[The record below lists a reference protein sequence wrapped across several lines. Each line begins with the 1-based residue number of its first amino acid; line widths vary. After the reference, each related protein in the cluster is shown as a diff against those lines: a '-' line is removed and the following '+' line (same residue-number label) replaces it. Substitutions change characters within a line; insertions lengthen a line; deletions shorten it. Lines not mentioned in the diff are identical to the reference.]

1 MRRLKVSTRV
11 VAGFLSLI
19 VLMLVIGLG
28 SLVQMKKMNQSA
40 HEVDSNWLPS
50 ILALNGID
58 EAVMR
63 LRTLTLRA
71 AIGFTAQT
79 PNDVTRAREQLD
91 EAARTYSAL
100 ISSPE
105 EHAIYARF
113 LTARQDY
120 EQTQTTIIGLLAN
133 HETDKAIELVNHV
146 LNAKGSAVVAEVDA
160 LVKLNTEGARQATQ
174 ASTAAYEQANL
185 MVIAILVASVMVGA
199 FLALILSRSVVLPL
213 LQAVRV
219 ARTVASGDLTQSIPN
234 EGRDEASQLMDALR
248 DMQGSLRS
256 TLGLI
261 ADSSAQLA
269 SASQQLHAVTE
280 DAHRGIQQ
288 QSHEIEQAATA
299 CNQMSAAVD
308 GVAHNAATTLEA
320 SREADRAASQGRNQV
335 DETVVSVG
343 NLANDVHSSVSR
355 VEALANEMQEVG
367 KVLDVIRSIAEQ
379 TNLLAL
385 NAAIEAARAGEQGRG
400 FAVVADE
407 VRMLAQRTQ
416 QSTQDIEKM
425 VSSLQQQAVDTVQT
439 MQGSAKQVRATVES
453 AEATKASLGAI
464 VRTIAAINE
473 QNVMIASAAE
483 QQAAVAKEVDR
494 SLVSIRDLSFQT
506 SAGAN
511 QTSHSSH
518 DLSRLATD
526 LKGVVAGFR
535 F

>member
-1 MRRLKVSTRV
+1 
-11 VAGFLSLI
+11 
-19 VLMLVIGLG
+19 
-28 SLVQMKKMNQSA
+28 MKKMNQSA

-219 ARTVASGDLTQSIPN
+219 ARTVASGT
-234 EGRDEASQLMDALR
+234 
-248 DMQGSLRS
+248 
-256 TLGLI
+256 
-261 ADSSAQLA
+261 
-269 SASQQLHAVTE
+269 
-280 DAHRGIQQ
+280 
-288 QSHEIEQAATA
+288 
-299 CNQMSAAVD
+299 
-308 GVAHNAATTLEA
+308 
-320 SREADRAASQGRNQV
+320 
-335 DETVVSVG
+335 
-343 NLANDVHSSVSR
+343 
-355 VEALANEMQEVG
+355 
-367 KVLDVIRSIAEQ
+367 
-379 TNLLAL
+379 
-385 NAAIEAARAGEQGRG
+385 
-400 FAVVADE
+400 
-407 VRMLAQRTQ
+407 
-416 QSTQDIEKM
+416 
-425 VSSLQQQAVDTVQT
+425 
-439 MQGSAKQVRATVES
+439 
-453 AEATKASLGAI
+453 
-464 VRTIAAINE
+464 
-473 QNVMIASAAE
+473 
-483 QQAAVAKEVDR
+483 
-494 SLVSIRDLSFQT
+494 
-506 SAGAN
+506 
-511 QTSHSSH
+511 
-518 DLSRLATD
+518 
-526 LKGVVAGFR
+526 
-535 F
+535 